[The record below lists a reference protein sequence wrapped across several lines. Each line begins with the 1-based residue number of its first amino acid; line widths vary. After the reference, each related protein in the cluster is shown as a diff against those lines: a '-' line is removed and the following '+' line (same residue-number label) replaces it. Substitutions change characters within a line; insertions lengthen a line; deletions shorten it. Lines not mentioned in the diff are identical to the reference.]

1 MSTIVL
7 ITNNPS
13 KTLYIARSLGD
24 SMSNS
29 LKSESGL
36 KTLINAQ
43 NEEFRLVQISPPVI
57 TFKDVDPVDELPG
70 EDNANDR
77 DHFSDD
83 IPDTEI
89 DDILQAF
96 NNDYTRKTGRFEV
109 PDPDVDPDNW
119 DDDE

>member
-24 SMSNS
+24 PMSNS